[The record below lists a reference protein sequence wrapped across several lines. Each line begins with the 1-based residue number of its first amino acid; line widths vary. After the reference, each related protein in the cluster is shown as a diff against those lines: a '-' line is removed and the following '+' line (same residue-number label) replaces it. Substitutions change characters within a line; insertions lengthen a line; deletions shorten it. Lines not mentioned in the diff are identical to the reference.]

1 MLGSGFRV
9 EFAARVCV
17 RVWGQSLDSGSEF
30 RARVWVRVWDQS
42 LESGSEFGVKVWG
55 QSLESGSECGSEF
68 GVKSG
73 VCQCGA
79 KVRRLESESESRLPQ
94 AKPCHGFGSKSEF
107 GARVWSLL
115 RVEGQSL
122 I

>member
-1 MLGSGFRV
+1 MGP
-9 EFAARVCV
+9 
-17 RVWGQSLDSGSEF
+17 
-30 RARVWVRVWDQS
+30 
-42 LESGSEFGVKVWG
+42 
-55 QSLESGSECGSEF
+55 
-68 GVKSG
+68 KSG
-73 VCQCGA
+73 V
-79 KVRRLESESESRLPQ
+79 LESESESRLPQ